1 MADQQHTPRITVSIP
16 FDGMTWAELRAF
28 VHLCRDTPDA
38 ETVRLTLDRDSYGIV
53 GLEERVPV
61 SSVAPTSDAPLG
73 ASAIGGDH

>member
-1 MADQQHTPRITVSIP
+1 MVVSESTPRITVGVP
-16 FDGMTWAELRAF
+16 FDGMTWAELRSF

-38 ETVRLTLDRDSYGIV
+38 EPVELTLDRDSYNIV
-53 GLEERVPV
+53 GFEERVPV

>member
-1 MADQQHTPRITVSIP
+1 MVDEQHTPCITVSIP

-38 ETVRLTLDRDSYGIV
+38 EPVELTLDRDSYNVV
-53 GLEERVPV
+53 GFEERVPV

>member
-1 MADQQHTPRITVSIP
+1 MVVSKSTPRITVSIP

-28 VHLCRDTPDA
+28 VHLCRDTPGA
-38 ETVRLTLDRDSYGIV
+38 ETVGLTIDRDSYDIV
-53 GLEERVPV
+53 GFEQRVPV